1 MLALMGHMSRLML
14 ERYSHI
20 RMAAKR
26 DAIAGVRLHEQT
38 TKPQNSEPVPVKV
51 PVVEQSATIH

>member
-1 MLALMGHMSRLML
+1 MLALMGHMSRAML

-26 DAIAGVRLHEQT
+26 AALDGITLWRKEEIPEG
-38 TKPQNSEPVPVKV
+38 VPVKARV
-51 PVVEQSATIH
+51 PDVVSKIQ